1 MSADNNDNSGSNTTS
16 SATSAASATASPLE
30 RPRTKGEQSYLSIAH
45 LSDAYLESE
54 LVRVT
59 TDLEATSVTAI
70 GAVPKIKAAV
80 PDVQRKL
87 PQHDMKYFHHF
98 EAIAW
103 ALAYVCAQ
111 VNATEEENRALT
123 AQAESIKA
131 KLTDVK
137 NFLVNHAKS
146 AGINMTALRKIGTEF
161 GYKALLT
168 DSDTVIALLLQHWDA
183 LASKLPADAPPPQ
196 KFDEELAAFR
206 TALAIKEQNPE
217 GPRLELIRRR
227 RVNTLFRRAVADIRE
242 ALIYTYGES
251 KVGDYIPGFSNS
263 SGKSG
268 SRNEASDEDERPEAA
283 PTQENVSARQRPS
296 GFVINNPENL
306 PITPPFIEDADDDDK
321 KRTA

>member
-1 MSADNNDNSGSNTTS
+1 MSADKNDTSGTTTIAG
-16 SATSAASATASPLE
+16 SAPSVMK
-30 RPRTKGEQSYLSIAH
+30 RPRTKGEESYLEIAH
-45 LSDAYLESE
+45 LSDAYAENE

-70 GAVPKIKAAV
+70 GAVPKIKAAM

-87 PQHDMKYFHHF
+87 PQHDMKYFESF

-103 ALAYVCAQ
+103 ALAYVCSQ

-131 KLTDVK
+131 KLTELK

-146 AGINMTALRKIGTEF
+146 VDINMTALRKIGTEF

-168 DSDTVIALLLQHWDA
+168 DSGTVLELLLQHWDA
-183 LASKLPADAPPPQ
+183 LASKLPTDAPSPQ
-196 KFDEELAAFR
+196 EFDQELVAFR
-206 TALAIKEQNPE
+206 TALAAKEQNPE
-217 GPRLELIRRR
+217 GPRLELVRRR

-242 ALIYTYGES
+242 ALIYTYGET

-263 SGKSG
+263 SGRSS
-268 SRNEASDEDERPEAA
+268 SRNESSEEEPEAGSEA
-283 PTQENVSARQRPS
+283 GQQTSTAARRPS

-306 PITPPFIEDADDDDK
+306 PITAPFIEEDEEDNN